1 MQKGN
6 LVWFSGKRVLLE
18 VLKCCVQG
26 NDFRNFVLRKKSIMY
41 EKLPSHI
48 HEVWKNLSNMLIAFG
63 EMGDRLDP
71 AKINTYADTLIVK
84 AEELKKSL
92 NELEP
97 TFSLEINSTEYVLT
111 QAASQALQAVARF
124 ETARIRP
131 HEILKAYQSFRPM
144 HRSEEIL
151 YTLSGRFQEIS
162 KHFLHPSQKENKELL
177 ARISN
182 LEIANQNDSNAMEKG
197 IIEVNNKRGEHGG
210 YSLYIPEYYKNNT
223 KYPLVVALHGG
234 SGHGADFLWSWLYD
248 ARTFGFILAAPT
260 SIDRTWSLHSIAT
273 DANRLNKMLT
283 EISTKWNIDT
293 NHILLTGLSDGG
305 TYSMLLSIAH
315 QSPFTHYAP
324 VAAAVHVLL
333 NRSTGTIAAPVK
345 DLPIYQV
352 HGGRDWMF
360 PVASARLAA
369 SALKNAGAKI
379 IYKEI
384 PELSHNYPRDENI
397 NILKWFYP
405 EGF

>member
-1 MQKGN
+1 
-6 LVWFSGKRVLLE
+6 
-18 VLKCCVQG
+18 
-26 NDFRNFVLRKKSIMY
+26 MY
-41 EKLPSHI
+41 ENLPTKMQDL
-48 HEVWKNLSNMLIAFG
+48 WNNLSMVLNTFG
-63 EMGDRLDP
+63 EIGDRLDP
-71 AKINTYADTLIVK
+71 TKINSDADKLNSKTE
-84 AEELKKSL
+84 ALKKSL

-97 TFSLEINSTEYVLT
+97 IYAIEKDTIEYALT
-111 QAASQALQAVARF
+111 QAASQILQAVARF
-124 ETARIRP
+124 ETARIGP

-144 HRSEEIL
+144 HRAEEIL
-151 YTLSGRFQEIS
+151 YPLAAQYEEIS
-162 KHFLHPSQKENKELL
+162 KHFLHPSQRENKELL
-177 ARISN
+177 DGFYS
-182 LEIANQNDSNAMEKG
+182 LDIANQKTQNDSNSIRKG
-197 IIEVNNKRGEHGG
+197 IIEVNNKRGQRGG
-210 YSLYIPEYYKNNT
+210 YSLYIPENYESNN

-234 SGHGADFLWSWLYD
+234 SGHGADFFWSWLYD

-333 NRSTGTIAAPVK
+333 NRNTGTIAAPVK

-360 PVASARLAA
+360 PVTNARLAA
-369 SALKNAGAKI
+369 SSLKNAGAKI

-405 EGF
+405 EGFEIK

>member
-1 MQKGN
+1 
-6 LVWFSGKRVLLE
+6 
-18 VLKCCVQG
+18 
-26 NDFRNFVLRKKSIMY
+26 MY
-41 EKLPSHI
+41 ENLPTKMQDL
-48 HEVWKNLSNMLIAFG
+48 WNNLSMVLNTFG
-63 EMGDRLDP
+63 EIGDRLDP
-71 AKINTYADTLIVK
+71 TKINSDADKLNSKTE
-84 AEELKKSL
+84 ALKKSL
-92 NELEP
+92 HELEP
-97 TFSLEINSTEYVLT
+97 IYDIEKDTIEYALT
-111 QAASQALQAVARF
+111 QAASQILQAVARF
-124 ETARIRP
+124 ETARIGP

-144 HRSEEIL
+144 HRAEEIL
-151 YTLSGRFQEIS
+151 YPLAAQYEEIS
-162 KHFLHPSQKENKELL
+162 KHFLHPSQRENKELL
-177 ARISN
+177 DGFYS
-182 LEIANQNDSNAMEKG
+182 LDIANQKTQNDSNSIRKG
-197 IIEVNNKRGEHGG
+197 IIEVNNKRGQRGG
-210 YSLYIPEYYKNNT
+210 YSLYIPENYESNN

-234 SGHGADFLWSWLYD
+234 SGHGSDFFWSWLYD

-273 DANRLNKMLT
+273 DVNRLNKMLT

-333 NRSTGTIAAPVK
+333 NRSTGTITAPVK

-360 PVASARLAA
+360 PVTNARLAA
-369 SALKNAGAKI
+369 SSLKNAGAKI

-405 EGF
+405 EGFEIK

>member
-1 MQKGN
+1 MLAFLN
-6 LVWFSGKRVLLE
+6 
-18 VLKCCVQG
+18 CCVQE

-41 EKLPSHI
+41 EKLPSQI
-48 HEVWKNLSNMLIAFG
+48 HDVWKNLSNLLTAFG

-71 AKINTYADTLIVK
+71 AKLNTYADTLNVK

-97 TFSLEINSTEYVLT
+97 TLSSEINSTEYVLT

-124 ETARIRP
+124 EMARVGP

-144 HRSEEIL
+144 HRAEEIL
-151 YTLSGRFQEIS
+151 YTLSGRFEEIS
-162 KHFLHPSQKENKELL
+162 KHFLHPSLKENQELL
-177 ARISN
+177 DRFCN
-182 LEIANQNDSNAMEKG
+182 LDIANQNTKNDSNSIDRG
-197 IIEVNNKRGEHGG
+197 IIEVNNKRGQHGG
-210 YSLYIPEYYKNNT
+210 YSLYIPEYYKSNT

-234 SGHGADFLWSWLYD
+234 SGHGGDFLWSWLYD

-333 NRSTGTIAAPVK
+333 NRSTGTITAPVK
-345 DLPIYQV
+345 DLLIYQV